1 MVSRFRFFLSK
12 KVWCTDTS
20 LNFIENLIST
30 FTAPSIQFDEIKLR
44 YRRLKAKYIEKTE
57 STSARIDSLEKE
69 NFTLNLRLEEAL
81 DLIRSQ
87 EQQIKAKETKL
98 IELQDSTD
106 ENEKLRK
113 IVIAA
118 ESKISTFFVEKDAIQ
133 YKLQAKD
140 YDIRYLNEEN
150 ADLKLAVSK
159 DNGRLKSKVS
169 CYSGYS
175 EIAYLIE
182 SLTLV

>member
-1 MVSRFRFFLSK
+1 M
-12 KVWCTDTS
+12 
-20 LNFIENLIST
+20 
-30 FTAPSIQFDEIKLR
+30 
-44 YRRLKAKYIEKTE
+44 
-57 STSARIDSLEKE
+57 
-69 NFTLNLRLEEAL
+69 